1 MSLPPLRIP
10 LLLAAVFLAGC
21 DAFGSDDSFVPGEVI
36 ASVRHIEPAFAEAY
50 AREHGIDVEK
60 FAFPSVYLV
69 QTVARTGNPED
80 YLAALMADP
89 LVETA
94 RAWRGDGVEI
104 VMRRA
109 AEEEYARA
117 LVASQGGL
125 DVVNVSRGQDLIL
138 FGVPKG
144 DENRWVRR
152 LSGEVFVIRAERN
165 QRGSLR

>member
-50 AREHGIDVEK
+50 AREHGIDVKK

-94 RAWRGDGVEI
+94 RAWRGNGVEI

-165 QRGSLR
+165 QSGSLR